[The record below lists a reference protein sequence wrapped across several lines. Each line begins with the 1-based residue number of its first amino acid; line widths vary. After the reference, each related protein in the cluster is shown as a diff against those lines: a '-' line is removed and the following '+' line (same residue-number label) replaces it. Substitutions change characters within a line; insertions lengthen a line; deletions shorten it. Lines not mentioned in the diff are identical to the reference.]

1 VKDKS
6 KNELIKEIAVL
17 QEALTECLVAVGL
30 ALKTVLDRYPQN
42 HSIVAELLILFYVQ
56 LSHKK
61 TGQPAI
67 DESTL
72 ETYCER
78 IGFDQVTTAVII
90 EKFRDIH
97 KLLQK
102 YRTARIPV

>member
-1 VKDKS
+1 MKDKS
-6 KNELIKEIAVL
+6 KDELRKEIAVL

-30 ALKTVLDRYPQN
+30 ALKTVLDRHPQD
-42 HSIVAELLILFYVQ
+42 HSILAELLIRFYVH
-56 LSHKK
+56 LSSKK

-72 ETYCER
+72 EKYCEH
-78 IGFDQVTTAVII
+78 IGFDQVTTAII
-90 EKFRDIH
+90 IDKFRDIH

-102 YRTARIPV
+102 YRRSH